1 MLRVRRKKVFKKDKK
16 FFRVNDQ
23 IRIPEVMVI
32 DENGESLGKLETH
45 KALAIAKEKELD
57 LVEVNP
63 KANPSICKIQDYGQF
78 QYQQAKK
85 AQHQKTHAKK
95 VEIKG
100 VRMSYK
106 IGAHDLDFK
115 RKQVDK
121 FLKKGNKIKIE
132 TILRG
137 RERQYTRE
145 AIEKIN
151 QFIESLDIEVI
162 VESPIKKQG
171 ARISTIIAPGS
182 KE

>member
-1 MLRVRRKKVFKKDKK
+1 MLRVRRKKVFVKDKK
-16 FFRVNDQ
+16 SFRVNQQ

-32 DENGESLGKLETH
+32 DENGNSLGKLDTR
-45 KALAIAKEKELD
+45 KALEIAKEKELD

-63 KANPSICKIQDYGQF
+63 KAHPPICKIQNYGQF

-85 AQHQKTHAKK
+85 AQHQKVHAKK

-100 VRMSYK
+100 VRISYK
-106 IGAHDLDFK
+106 IGAHDLEFRK
-115 RKQVDK
+115 KQVEK
-121 FLKKGNKIKIE
+121 FLSKGDKVRIE

-145 AIEKIN
+145 AIQKIN
-151 QFIESLDIEVI
+151 NFIESLDIDI
-162 VESPIKKQG
+162 NVEQPIKKLG
-171 ARISTIIAPGS
+171 AKISTTITSGS

>member
-1 MLRVRRKKVFKKDKK
+1 MLRVRRKKVFIKDKK
-16 FFRVNDQ
+16 FFRVNAQ
-23 IRIPEVMVI
+23 IRVPEVMVI
-32 DENGESLGKLETH
+32 DENGDSLGKLDTR
-45 KALAIAKEKELD
+45 KALEIAQEKELD

-63 KANPSICKIQDYGQF
+63 KARPPICKIQDYGQF

-85 AQHQKTHAKK
+85 AQQQKVHAKK

-106 IGAHDLDFK
+106 IGAHDLEFRK
-115 RKQVDK
+115 KQVEK
-121 FLKKGNKIKIE
+121 FLGKGDKVRIE

-145 AIEKIN
+145 AIDKIN
-151 QFIESLDIEVI
+151 NFIKSLDIEI
-162 VESPIKKQG
+162 KVEQPIKKLG
-171 ARISTIIAPGS
+171 TRISTTITTGS